1 VINFS
6 SPQHNSLHNKGGW
19 SKFRSKPTR
28 SPVALRDDSRGERL
42 KFVAHDNDAP
52 REIAKARKYETTK
65 KVEVAK
71 YAGNLA

>member
-1 VINFS
+1 MFGLTTRVGE
-6 SPQHNSLHNKGGW
+6 L
-19 SKFRSKPTR
+19 KFRSKPTR

-42 KFVAHDNDAP
+42 KIVAHGNDAP